1 MSLVPVSWTPREP
14 PLPASAVAAWG
25 EPARALGA
33 RLLRLDDASLA
44 RLRGAAGPRAI
55 VVLGDAADLP
65 WVDGVVY
72 LGTDADAPA
81 LLLPTNARPSAG
93 AALFARALARRFPA
107 AAPPIAVLPGPGQLV
122 PCAAASPLARGRV
135 ARWLAE
141 AP

>member
-1 MSLVPVSWTPREP
+1 MPVSWTPRDA
-14 PLPASAVAAWG
+14 PLSASAAAAWG

-33 RLLRLDDASLA
+33 RLLGLDDTSLA
-44 RLRGAAGPRAI
+44 RLRGAAGPRVL

-65 WVDGVVY
+65 WADGVVY
-72 LGTDADAPA
+72 LGADADAPA
-81 LLLPTNARPSAG
+81 LLLPTNVRPSAG
-93 AALFARALARRFPA
+93 AALLARALERRFPA

-122 PCAAASPLARGRV
+122 SCAAASPIARGRV